1 MRAINYILFV
11 FLLLL
16 GSCVDSTL
24 GDVAGDVVKTDGEE
38 ITYKFSISLPEH
50 EVVSTRSGED
60 ITCLQLL
67 VFDENGR
74 FLARTSAII
83 EGSQVL
89 DGVVVRNFSATLL
102 SSESK
107 RIIHFIS
114 NYDSWDDFPKTHE
127 ILNADEGSIVPLMNS
142 ASTAYWGR
150 FEFDN
155 LQESSFN
162 RRFPLLRNSAKIELV
177 NEASNFDVSEFAVY
191 HAPALGTVAPF
202 KYNETDNSF
211 TFTETALTEVS
222 PVGLVPP
229 QFVGVGS
236 SINLFEKS
244 NQKATEK
251 VFIVLK
257 GKLKSASSDS
267 FFKLDVMK
275 DQNSGT
281 LHDIVRNRIY
291 RFTIQSVASTAT
303 GYATPEEA
311 AINPASNNLMGS
323 VELEEYPSISDG
335 VGYLKVAKL
344 AEVFIKPGMFET
356 EIDYFRDLTKI
367 ETFPGAVEVDLVSTP
382 DAYINGV
389 SYNNTTGK
397 LQVVVNSVP
406 TDREINHKIRVRTKS
421 VEDNG
426 LLRYITLKL
435 RSPYDFNLN
444 LVSSSSKRQG
454 DNVTISFDVPGTIPI
469 NVFPI
474 PIFFETKELY
484 PNPDYDDLTLDF
496 PSKGYRYE
504 YKIKESD
511 RGRRVTLHFKRTYSN
526 KTETIPVVCQYILS
540 GTTVTLN

>member
-1 MRAINYILFV
+1 MRNINYILFF

-16 GSCVDSTL
+16 SGCVDSTL
-24 GDVAGDVVKTDGEE
+24 DDVAGGVVEADGKE

-50 EVVSTRSGED
+50 EVVSTRSGAA
-60 ITCLQLL
+60 ITDMQLL

-74 FLARTSAII
+74 FLARTSAIV
-83 EGSQVL
+83 EGTQVIG
-89 DGVVVRNFSATLL
+89 GVVVRNFSATLL

-114 NYDSWDDFPKTHE
+114 NYDRWDDFPKTHE
-127 ILNADEGSIVPLMNS
+127 ILNADEGSIVPPMNS

-162 RRFPLLRNSAKIELV
+162 RRFPLLRNRAKVELV

-202 KYNETDNSF
+202 KYNEANNSF
-211 TFTETALTEVS
+211 TFTEKALTEVS

-229 QFVGVGS
+229 QFVGFGGA
-236 SINLFEKS
+236 IDLFEKS
-244 NQKATEK
+244 NQKASEK

-257 GKLKSASSDS
+257 GKLKSAASESY
-267 FFKLDVMK
+267 FKLDVMK
-275 DQNSGT
+275 DQSSGT

-291 RFTIQSVASTAT
+291 RFTIQSVAATST

-344 AEVFIKPGMFET
+344 AEVFIKPGVFET
-356 EIDYFRDLTKI
+356 QIDYFRDLTKS
-367 ETFPGAVEVDLVSTP
+367 ETFPGALEVDLVSTP

-406 TDREINHKIRVRTKS
+406 TDRVINHKIRVRTKS
-421 VEDNG
+421 GENNG
-426 LLRYITLKL
+426 LLRYITIRL

-444 LVSSSSKRQG
+444 LVSNSGRKQG
-454 DNVTISFDVPGTIPI
+454 DNVTISFDVPATIPV

-484 PNPDYDDLTLDF
+484 PNPEYDDLTLDF

-511 RGRRVTLHFKRTYSN
+511 RGKKVTLHFKRTYSG
-526 KTETIPVVCQYILS
+526 KTETIPVVCQYISS
-540 GTTVTLN
+540 GTTVRLN